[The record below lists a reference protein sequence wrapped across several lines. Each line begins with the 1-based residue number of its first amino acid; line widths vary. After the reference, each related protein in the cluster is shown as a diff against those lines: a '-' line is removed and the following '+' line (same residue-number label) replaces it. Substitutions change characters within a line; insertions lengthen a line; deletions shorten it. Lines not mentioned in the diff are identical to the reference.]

1 MKRIFVQTSLILTIM
16 LLSFSIT
23 PFIPSEKLQV
33 KRISAQTESP
43 LIEIQEVN
51 LEVKIGNEYFILE
64 ELVSDEPRTGEE
76 LLTPQIVNKSSLRIN
91 ASYSTLIG
99 NVESLIIRSF
109 AIEVYEVLTGEA
121 DNFTMTAAVSEYRSE
136 APEDLILSPNSSK
149 SEAIEINSLILP
161 TYTTYKF
168 VFHVE
173 YHIGSNF
180 LAPQRSYFAQNMTF
194 ELVENLP
201 EPPYLIIIIFYLLV
215 FALIAFVVLGVYG
228 NFKFKDVEFY

>member
-1 MKRIFVQTSLILTIM
+1 MKRIFVQTSVILTIM

-23 PFIPSEKLQV
+23 PFIPSETLKV
-33 KRISAQTESP
+33 KRISAQIESP

-64 ELVSDEPRTGEE
+64 QLVSDEPRTGEE

-99 NVESLIIRSF
+99 NLEALVIHNF

-121 DNFTMTAAVSEYRSE
+121 DNFTMTAAISEYRSE

-161 TYTTYKF
+161 TFTTYKF
-168 VFHVE
+168 VFLVE
-173 YHIGSNF
+173 YHINNSY
-180 LAPQRSYFAQNMTF
+180 LASQRSYFEQNMTF

-201 EPPYLIIIIFYLLV
+201 EPPYLIIVIFYFLV